1 MSRTRST
8 TIERI
13 HATAIVAASVAQ
25 AATLTERLG
34 VFGLYEAICFAP
46 APHLL
51 DEYVE
56 MAARERALLRADRV
70 DWDTVARLRAD
81 IEAIPLEEKWRDR
94 FMNTVVT
101 EGKNAILTHFLKG
114 SSYTA
119 SQVLGLI
126 EDTGYSAIAAGNT
139 AGNITAAGG
148 GSPTNGWNEAPSATC
163 AARQTPSFGTASSGS
178 LAASHL
184 HRPSQAP
191 RSAPG
196 PARLPCRVNL
206 NPGAMR

>member
-81 IEAIPLEEKWRDR
+81 IEAAKSAAQADYTTR
-94 FMNTVVT
+94 
-101 EGKNAILTHFLKG
+101 ILSAL
-114 SSYTA
+114 
-119 SQVLGLI
+119 Q
-126 EDTGYSAIAAGNT
+126 EDK
-139 AGNITAAGG
+139 
-148 GSPTNGWNEAPSATC
+148 P
-163 AARQTPSFGTASSGS
+163 
-178 LAASHL
+178 
-184 HRPSQAP
+184 
-191 RSAPG
+191 
-196 PARLPCRVNL
+196 
-206 NPGAMR
+206 